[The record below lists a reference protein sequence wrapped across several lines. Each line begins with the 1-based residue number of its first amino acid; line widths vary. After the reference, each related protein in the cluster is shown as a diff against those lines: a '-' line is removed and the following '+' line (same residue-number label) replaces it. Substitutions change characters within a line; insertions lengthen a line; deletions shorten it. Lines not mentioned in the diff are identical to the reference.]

1 MLRKALPFLFLTL
14 LVSGF
19 VNAQESVS
27 ASATVDLNVTLVNAG
42 PFYKFVLINPNYEY
56 TLLREDS
63 EIETVNN
70 LGFWIAPYET
80 LQVNV
85 RINETL
91 STRSI
96 SGVEGSNPFYN
107 PIYPQLILYPQRYY
121 AVDTFFISDSYV
133 KVVKYSGKVEV
144 TINNPSPET
153 SKYIA
158 IGLPILFEG
167 AEISG
172 FTPEYTMKY
181 SEYVDTIL
189 SQYSQYVREYIPKY
203 LDRSSK
209 SNTDALSELSSR
221 IVVSSGTDLLSRSRE
236 ESELLINNRIS
247 KTQELKF
254 DYPVW
259 IVFLG
264 DKLEITYDVKWE
276 NLMKVSK
283 FGGEKEK
290 TFRFIMD
297 RRDIK

>member
-1 MLRKALPFLFLTL
+1 MLKRTLPLLFLVL

-19 VNAQESVS
+19 VNAQESIS

-63 EIETVNN
+63 EIKTVNN
-70 LGFWIAPYET
+70 PGFWIAPYET

-85 RINETL
+85 KINETL
-91 STRSI
+91 STGTI

-107 PIYPQLILYPQRYY
+107 PVYPQLILYPQKYY
-121 AVDTFFISDSYV
+121 AVDTFFISDGYV
-133 KVVKYSGKVEV
+133 KVVKYSGTVKV

-167 AEISG
+167 AEVSG

-181 SEYVDTIL
+181 SEYVGTIL
-189 SQYSQYVREYIPKY
+189 SQYAQYVKEYTPKY
-203 LDRSSK
+203 LDRSSE
-209 SNTDALSELSSR
+209 SSTNTLSELSSR
-221 IVVSSGTDLLSRSRE
+221 IIVSSGTDLLSRSKE
-236 ESELLINNRIS
+236 GPELLGRVY
-247 KTQELKF
+247 KKPELKF

-264 DKLEITYDVKWE
+264 DNLEITYDVKWE
-276 NLMKVSK
+276 NLMRVSE